1 MTENTSVDD
10 VAAANSPAAPG
21 ETPDVSD
28 RVAPGPPPPAANQG
42 RHESAVPPYDAP
54 QDAGTLTS
62 AHPQSP
68 SAVPR
73 KKAAVPPGTAAPGNA
88 QGVSVPATES
98 APGTSQ
104 QSNIVEGV
112 RASPGAVPGRPEGE
126 RDTGG

>member
-1 MTENTSVDD
+1 VTENTSADD

-42 RHESAVPPYDAP
+42 KDEAAVSAPDVTS
-54 QDAGTLTS
+54 DAGTVGS

-68 SAVPR
+68 SAVR
-73 KKAAVPPGTAAPGNA
+73 RDEAAAAPGTAAPGDA
-88 QGVSVPATES
+88 QGVSVPANEA

>member
-1 MTENTSVDD
+1 MIENKSADD
-10 VAAANSPAAPG
+10 VAAANSPAAAG
-21 ETPDVSD
+21 EPPDVTD

-42 RHESAVPPYDAP
+42 KHESTAPPVDVPPDP
-54 QDAGTLTS
+54 GTVTG

-68 SAVPR
+68 SAVPPDGV
-73 KKAAVPPGTAAPGNA
+73 ADPAGTTPGNA

-112 RASPGAVPGRPEGE
+112 RSSPGVLPGQPEGAVE
-126 RDTGG
+126 TGG